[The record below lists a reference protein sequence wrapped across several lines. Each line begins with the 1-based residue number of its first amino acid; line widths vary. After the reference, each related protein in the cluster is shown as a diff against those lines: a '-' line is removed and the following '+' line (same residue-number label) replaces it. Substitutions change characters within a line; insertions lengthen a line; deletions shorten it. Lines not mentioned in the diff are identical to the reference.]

1 MAGSL
6 YVGVEELLRAE
17 AVNGLLLGQI
27 AAFRSDAVC
36 LFAVW
41 ELGDGAGAQWRGE
54 ALPLDERPED
64 GHSRNDWIEKGH
76 HEIC

>member
-1 MAGSL
+1 MAGSP

-17 AVNGLLLGQI
+17 AVNGLLLRQI
-27 AAFRSDAVC
+27 AAFRSDAIC

-64 GHSRNDWIEKGH
+64 GEGRNGCFERGH
-76 HEIC
+76 IEIC